1 MKKILSIALLASV
14 SATTIFAAN
23 ISDNNNNYSTTLE
36 LIRSQN
42 IDKLLERINALESY
56 TVLYMYQ
63 TGDIY
68 PTTNKVARYFKLPSS
83 AVANFTNGQI
93 QISANNNNYKFTFSH
108 LFQSLPTQDLINME
122 KVSTKLQPTAS
133 VNLNGDSIVIPY
145 PAQTIQFVS
154 IIKNLPKGSTVVSM
168 SAPRDITKI
177 WYQPNGKGDFNVYQY
192 SSGRWVNIGGMKKD
206 GFVVSSKADLNKL
219 TPIVTIGA
227 KAYVKDGSQLD
238 TYIFNG
244 STWDKINVDA
254 NNNGEVYNSSSMPAC
269 NASTKGKII
278 YVKDSSGSVKQ
289 DICDGAGHWLDLNAR
304 SELEKKL
311 YSDKSALPKCSAD
324 LSGMELFVKKDT
336 SAVGYVCNG
345 KGDWM
350 ASAGSGSG
358 NNGNN
363 IPAGAVIIP
372 GVWGQQNFD
381 DTSQFKGI
389 INTSTPFCDSAN
401 PHHCFKNW
409 NDFANKNDVYKKIA
423 PFTYYTSEH
432 IYTFSG
438 TKWYK
443 MKDFKQVLIYFWHT
457 SEWVTNWTKCPYGV
471 TRYKDIFKDELDE
484 GDVKDAPPS
493 PPSSVDP
500 WSYPIFPGYGLTNK
514 HEAGPDVWYKPKG
527 SPAP

>member
-1 MKKILSIALLASV
+1 MKKILSIALLVSV

-23 ISDNNNNYSTTLE
+23 MSNNNNNYSTTLE

-42 IDKLLERINALESY
+42 IDKLLERVNALENY

-93 QISANNNNYKFTFSH
+93 QISADNNNYKFTFSH

-154 IIKNLPKGSTVVSM
+154 VIKNLPKGSTVVSM
-168 SAPRDITKI
+168 STPRDITKI
-177 WYQPNGKGDFNVYQY
+177 WYQPDGKGDFNVYQY
-192 SSGRWVNIGGMKKD
+192 SSGKWVNIGGMKKD
-206 GFVVSSKADLNKL
+206 GFVVSNKADLNKL

-227 KAYVKDGSQLD
+227 KAYVKNGNKLD
-238 TYIFNG
+238 TYVFNG
-244 STWDKINVDA
+244 SDWNKINVDA
-254 NNNGEVYNSSSMPAC
+254 NGNAEVYNTSSMPTC
-269 NASTKGKII
+269 DVSTKGKII

-336 SAVGYVCNG
+336 SAVGYVCDG
-345 KGDWM
+345 KGNWV
-350 ASAGSGSG
+350 ASAGSGGSSSE

-372 GVWGQQNFD
+372 GIWGQQNFD
-381 DTSQFKGI
+381 DNPQFKGVI
-389 INTSTPFCDSAN
+389 GKNTPFCDDTKPA
-401 PHHCFKNW
+401 HCFKNW
-409 NDFANKNDVYKKIA
+409 NDFVNKSDVYKIVVIHSPLGTSSSCGGINEKRWGWWTNGWEKVSYNTVLSYKRNTA
-423 PFTYYTSEH
+423 HQTWNGNKPSVLDKYPFIKASTG
-432 IYTFSG
+432 IC
-438 TKWYK
+438 
-443 MKDFKQVLIYFWHT
+443 
-457 SEWVTNWTKCPYGV
+457 EWAKGSVETPYG
-471 TRYKDIFKDELDE
+471 
-484 GDVKDAPPS
+484 P
-493 PPSSVDP
+493 
-500 WSYPIFPGYGLTNK
+500 N
-514 HEAGPDVWYKPKG
+514 VWYKPKG